1 MLMSTD
7 HEVTTVVETADVQ
20 CNAAI
25 TGCEVITGGD
35 TVDVLHNAATA
46 GGEVVTGSDVCN
58 VQYNAAAAGAQ
69 PVSSFTV
76 DSSHDHVAMATSSAL
91 AGDKTIH
98 APDERASTFTAIQSS
113 SNLSTLKAS
122 STMAN
127 SNEVH
132 GTSSELLVP
141 KIGMAFKSEE
151 DAYEFYNEY
160 AGKIGFSIRKSH
172 SKLRPDKSV
181 YQKHIVCSNEGERG
195 THSKHDTLKQ
205 NAATRSSCDAR
216 IQFSITREGVWTV
229 QKVVLEHNHY
239 LASPDKRHM
248 LRSQRRLVE
257 SDKLVIGHMREAGL
271 KPAQVF
277 KFFKQWYGGPQHV
290 PFLRVD
296 SNNYIGRKRKK
307 YLDVNDAQTMLE
319 FLKNKQLEDPYF
331 FYAIQLDEQDC
342 RIANFFWADGQSIMD
357 YACFGDALSFDT
369 TFQTNKFEM
378 PFAPL
383 LGTNHHK
390 QTILFGAALLFDETT
405 DSFIWLFNT
414 FLTAMSGKRHVTIFT
429 DQCAAMAKAIDKVF
443 PGTKHR
449 LCLWHIY
456 QNAAKHLSHVISNH
470 PRFLADFKRV
480 VYLENSVA
488 YFEKKWQELLITY
501 DLVENSWIQTLYGLR
516 EKWAAVYR
524 NDSFSAD
531 MTSTQ
536 RSEGM
541 NNVFKKQFRK
551 KLCLSEL
558 VVEYEKCVASLR
570 ENELDADFKS
580 RKSKLVPFVRNLP
593 MLKTAAESYT
603 RRIYTDYE
611 EEFKQQHLVKCEI
624 VSTVGTVRTY
634 KVMAMQFEDDALVT
648 FNHENVTISCSC
660 RKYESKGLLCKHAL
674 RVFNI
679 NEVITLPSQYILH
692 RWTKYAKREELLVE
706 LEKAIDMLDLEAD
719 ESLSQRGPAKPES
732 VAMNLNVCSENLTNA
747 NISFKV
753 PQAIKGPMVKRA
765 KDALEKKGTK
775 KAKSGTK
782 KPKSGTKKGSATPT
796 ILSLTIRQA
805 GSFEAGT
812 SSNST
817 VPHFTNTTFYG
828 DSSTMFRPF
837 IQGGY
842 TELLL
847 QTDQAPEVLH
857 PSRRLDF
864 DQPNPEGRKE

>member
-1 MLMSTD
+1 MPTD
-7 HEVTTVVETADVQ
+7 REVITQVETADVQ
-20 CNAAI
+20 YEAAVA
-25 TGCEVITGGD
+25 GREVITGAD
-35 TVDVLHNAATA
+35 TADVLHNAATA
-46 GGEVVTGSDVCN
+46 GGEVITGADVFN
-58 VQYNAAAAGAQ
+58 VQYSAAAAGAQ
-69 PVSSFTV
+69 LVSSFAV
-76 DSSHDHVAMATSSAL
+76 DSSQDHVAMATSSPV
-91 AGDKTIH
+91 AGDKTMH
-98 APDERASTFTAIQSS
+98 APAERASTFTATIQSS
-113 SNLSTLKAS
+113 STLSTVKAS
-122 STMAN
+122 ATMAN

-132 GTSSELLVP
+132 GTSSESLLVP
-141 KIGMAFKSEE
+141 KVGMAFKSEE

-205 NAATRSSCDAR
+205 NAATRSRCDAR
-216 IQFSITREGVWTV
+216 IQFSVTRE
-229 QKVVLEHNHY
+229 
-239 LASPDKRHM
+239 
-248 LRSQRRLVE
+248 
-257 SDKLVIGHMREAGL
+257 
-271 KPAQVF
+271 
-277 KFFKQWYGGPQHV
+277 
-290 PFLRVD
+290 
-296 SNNYIGRKRKK
+296 
-307 YLDVNDAQTMLE
+307 
-319 FLKNKQLEDPYF
+319 
-331 FYAIQLDEQDC
+331 
-342 RIANFFWADGQSIMD
+342 
-357 YACFGDALSFDT
+357 
-369 TFQTNKFEM
+369 
-378 PFAPL
+378 
-383 LGTNHHK
+383 
-390 QTILFGAALLFDETT
+390 
-405 DSFIWLFNT
+405 
-414 FLTAMSGKRHVTIFT
+414 

-470 PRFLADFKRV
+470 PWFLVDFKRV

-488 YFEKKWQELLITY
+488 YFEQKWQELLVTY

-551 KLCLSEL
+551 KLCVSEL
-558 VVEYEKCVASLR
+558 LVEYEKCAASLR
-570 ENELDADFKS
+570 GNELDADFKS
-580 RKSKLVPFVRNLP
+580 RKSKPVPFVRNLP

-603 RRIYTDYE
+603 RRIYNDFE
-611 EEFKQQHLVKCEI
+611 EEFKQQHSVKCE
-624 VSTVGTVRTY
+624 S
-634 KVMAMQFEDDALVT
+634 
-648 FNHENVTISCSC
+648 
-660 RKYESKGLLCKHAL
+660 LLCKHAL

-679 NEVITLPSQYILH
+679 NEVFTLPSQYILH
-692 RWTKYAKREELLVE
+692 RWTKYAKRGYSSNNQDSPQETLQTCAARISRKATSVALKCSVSEELLVE

-732 VAMNLNVCSENLTNA
+732 VRMNSNLSSEDVTNGK
-747 NISFKV
+747 ISFKV

-765 KDALEKKGTK
+765 KDTLEKKVTK
-775 KAKSGTK
+775 KAKTGTK
-782 KPKSGTKKGSATPT
+782 KPKSGTKKGSATP
-796 ILSLTIRQA
+796 IVRSLTIEAGTFDASTGTNIAIPHIPNNMYHGQSPLQFTAGIGPNITMPHFSNNMFHGQGPLQFTAGTSSNITMPHFSNNMLHGQGPLQFA
-805 GSFEAGT
+805 GSFEAST

-817 VPHFTNTTFYG
+817 VPHFTNTTFHG

-847 QTDQAPEVLH
+847 QTDQASEVLH

-864 DQPNPEGRKE
+864 DQPNTGGRKE